1 MLDFGGALDSV
12 RTFMDSGGIV
22 LYLIFG
28 VITVMLAL
36 VLERAIYFQTAY
48 KREASR
54 VIEAWEARSERKSW
68 HAHKIRTAMI
78 SQVKEGLNQ
87 NIGLIK
93 TLVAICPL
101 CGLLGTV
108 TGMILVFEVMAFFGS
123 GNARAMA
130 GGVSKATIP
139 TMAGMVGALIG
150 VFASSYVERAAS
162 KRAEHLEDSLTME
175 H

>member
-12 RTFMDSGGIV
+12 RTFMDSGGVV

-54 VIEAWEARSERKSW
+54 VIEAWEARDERKSW
-68 HAHKIRTAMI
+68 YAHKIRTAMI

-87 NIGLIK
+87 NINMIK
-93 TLVAICPL
+93 TLVAVCPL
-101 CGLLGTV
+101 FGLLGTV

-130 GGVSKATIP
+130 SGVSKATIP

-150 VFASSYVERAAS
+150 VFASTYVERGAS
-162 KRAEHLEDSLTME
+162 KRAEELEDSLTME

>member
-12 RTFMDSGGIV
+12 RTFMEAGGPV
-22 LYLIFG
+22 LNLIFG

-36 VLERAIYFQTAY
+36 VLERALYFQTAY

-108 TGMILVFEVMAFFGS
+108 TGIHIADEVIVDGKIDVTS
-123 GNARAMA
+123 YQ
-130 GGVSKATIP
+130 P
-139 TMAGMVGALIG
+139 LAL
-150 VFASSYVERAAS
+150 
-162 KRAEHLEDSLTME
+162 SLI
-175 H
+175 HI

>member
-1 MLDFGGALDSV
+1 MLDITGAYESV
-12 RTFMDSGGIV
+12 RSFMESGGPV
-22 LYLIFG
+22 LTLIFG

-36 VLERAIYFQTAY
+36 VLERVIYFRTAY
-48 KREASR
+48 KKEASR

-68 HAHKIRTAMI
+68 HAHKIRTAMV
-78 SQVKEGLNQ
+78 SQVKEGLEQ
-87 NIGLIK
+87 NVALIK
-93 TLVAICPL
+93 TLVAVCPL

-130 GGVSKATIP
+130 SGVSKATIP

-150 VFASSYVERAAS
+150 VFASTFVERGAS
-162 KRAEHLEDSLTME
+162 KRAEQLEDSLTME

>member
-12 RTFMDSGGIV
+12 RTFMEAGGPV
-22 LYLIFG
+22 LNLIFG

-68 HAHKIRTAMI
+68 YAHKIRVAKI
-78 SQVKEGLNQ
+78 SVMEKKLTQ
-87 NIGLIK
+87 NISFIK
-93 TLVAICPL
+93 MLVAMCPL